1 MNDIYNKISLEFI
14 HFKTALNK
22 EINNDNWKINANNE
36 CYCIKEKWYNEFEQ
50 CINEINN
57 KKNITKNTK
66 NNLINIFLSKNK
78 PEYINDISSAIN
90 ILENKSNIKL
100 ISKSFVHSLD
110 FEKIYLKCNSV
121 KYYAGNSKLI
131 IEFKSENNEIYNI
144 LLIINPLEE
153 EFSQKQIYNISFS
166 NKVGDKRFEFFRY
179 LIEKEIS
186 EKKFSSF
193 QFKAIKLKLNDETSN
208 ELKQNKLLLS
218 EKHSESF
225 NIILKFLIAIYYYE
239 MSLTNKNKESMIN
252 KKERSYLIFLSPR
265 FKYKNLL
272 SI

>member
-22 EINNDNWKINANNE
+22 EINSDNWKINANNE

-57 KKNITKNTK
+57 KNNITKNKK

-121 KYYAGNSKLI
+121 KYYAGKSKLI
-131 IEFKSENNEIYNI
+131 IEFKSENNDIYNI
-144 LLIINPLEE
+144 LLIINPLKNNI
-153 EFSQKQIYNISFS
+153 FPKQIYNISFS
-166 NKVGDKRFEFFRY
+166 NKVCDKKFEFF
-179 LIEKEIS
+179 K
-186 EKKFSSF
+186 
-193 QFKAIKLKLNDETSN
+193 
-208 ELKQNKLLLS
+208 
-218 EKHSESF
+218 
-225 NIILKFLIAIYYYE
+225 
-239 MSLTNKNKESMIN
+239 
-252 KKERSYLIFLSPR
+252 
-265 FKYKNLL
+265 
-272 SI
+272 